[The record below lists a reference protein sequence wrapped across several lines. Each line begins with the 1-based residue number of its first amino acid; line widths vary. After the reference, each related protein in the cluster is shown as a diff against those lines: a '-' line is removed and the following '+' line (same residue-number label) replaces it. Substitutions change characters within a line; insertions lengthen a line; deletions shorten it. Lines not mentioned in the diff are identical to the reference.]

1 MSTETTLKTTSTLVK
16 YNNENMGTWKNVSK
30 KGKEFYSLQIPAK
43 ANHKNISISFILD
56 TKFVYTDAVL
66 NKKTTTLGN
75 QNIYII
81 NEWDYTLN
89 IYNKTTKIADEKIIK
104 GNELVK
110 FLEKNIKGLTAKL
123 TSGPEQTGNAP
134 NKDDSIEADYGL
146 EA

>member
-1 MSTETTLKTTSTLVK
+1 MSTEITKKSTSTLVK
-16 YNNENMGTWKNVSK
+16 YNNENMGTWLNVSK
-30 KGKEFYSLQIPAK
+30 KGTEFYSLQIPAK
-43 ANHKNISISFILD
+43 PNHKNISISFILP
-56 TKFVYTDAVL
+56 KQFVYTDAVL

-81 NEWDYTLN
+81 NDWDYTLN

-123 TSGPEQTGNAP
+123 TSGPEQTGKEP
-134 NKDDSIEADYGL
+134 NKDETIEADYGL